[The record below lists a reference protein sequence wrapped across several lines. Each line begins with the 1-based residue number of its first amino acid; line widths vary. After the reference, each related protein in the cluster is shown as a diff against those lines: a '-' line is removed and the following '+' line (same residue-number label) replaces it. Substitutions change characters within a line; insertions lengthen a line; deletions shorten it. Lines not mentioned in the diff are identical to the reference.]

1 MLYSGGL
8 LIAVSGP
15 SGAGKGTICRKLV
28 EKRDDVMISV
38 SATTRAPR
46 PGETEGVHYYF
57 KTKEE
62 FTRMIQNGDLVEWV
76 EYCDN
81 YYGTPKQP
89 LLDGIKTGNV
99 YILEIEMEGT
109 LNVKK
114 QFPESILIF
123 VVPPEFADLRRRI
136 ESRNSEKECD
146 IVKRLERAKKEINIA
161 HQYDYLVVNDDL
173 DKATDLVENI
183 IEVER
188 TRVCRN
194 KDFINNYIREG
205 KKC

>member
-46 PGETEGVHYYF
+46 PGETDGVHYYF

-136 ESRNSEKECD
+136 EGRNSETECD
-146 IVKRLERAKKEINIA
+146 IIKRLERAKKEINIA
-161 HQYDYLVVNDDL
+161 HQYDYIVVNDDL